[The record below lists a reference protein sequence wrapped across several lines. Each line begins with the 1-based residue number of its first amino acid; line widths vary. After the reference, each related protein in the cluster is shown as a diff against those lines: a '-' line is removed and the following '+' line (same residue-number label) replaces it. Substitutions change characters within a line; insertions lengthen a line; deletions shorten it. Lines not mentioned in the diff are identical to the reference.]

1 MKSYL
6 VCGYSAV
13 GKSHTDK
20 NIPCQDNCYYESN
33 DNIVVAAIADGLS
46 SSKHSDIASKIA
58 VEFVV
63 NKCLKN
69 IAKQDSEDKIITTI
83 RESFDGALFAI
94 KKIAREAENDLN
106 DYDTTL
112 TVAVLIEEILYYG
125 QIGDSGIVALLEDGR
140 FERVTEAQ
148 NGEGIGKDRPVYPLA
163 AVSKWTFKKYD
174 HKVKALFLATDGV
187 LKNIQHPLLE
197 GQQYNLN
204 HKYLAYIYTKL
215 NLLKDDEVAKECI
228 KDEVEKLTP
237 EEVDYDDKTLVV
249 VINKKCNLKPQS
261 SDYYNFPTDELWKN
275 IQKKYETE
283 LYPYRSVEKKEPTVQ
298 KDKHENNNPDA
309 KYYGIKPSVQIK
321 ESDLKTEIT
330 KVIKKTDGKLSEN
343 SQKNLANQNKSLMK
357 PVSNSGLRRVKPKSK
372 EVKNKDNL
380 IDVII
385 LICVII
391 IMILLF
397 PFIVYILLHPIF

>member
-1 MKSYL
+1 MKDYL
-6 VCGYSAV
+6 VCGYSAI
-13 GKSHTDK
+13 GKSHAD
-20 NIPCQDNCYYESN
+20 NGILCQDNCYYDSN

-46 SSKHSDIASKIA
+46 SSKHSDIASQTA
-58 VEFVV
+58 VQFVV
-63 NKCLKN
+63 DYCLKN
-69 IAKQDSEDKIITTI
+69 ITKKDSEDKIIAI
-83 RESFDGALFAI
+83 INKSFDDALFEI
-94 KKIAREAENDLN
+94 KQVAKANQNDLN

-112 TVAVLIEEILYYG
+112 TVAVLIDENLYYG
-125 QIGDSGIVALLEDGR
+125 QIGDSGIVALFEDGR

-261 SDYYNFPTDELWKN
+261 SDYYNFPTDELWKK

-283 LYPYRSVEKKEPTVQ
+283 LYPYRNLEKKEIIEQNDLNIEEVEASDHHNEKLSLKR
-298 KDKHENNNPDA
+298 KDDNTEEELTQNSLAKKTKIDAKKSKYKLISKKEQRVEIYILKVLIIILFVLLAILTYLFFNNP
-309 KYYGIKPSVQIK
+309 
-321 ESDLKTEIT
+321 
-330 KVIKKTDGKLSEN
+330 
-343 SQKNLANQNKSLMK
+343 
-357 PVSNSGLRRVKPKSK
+357 
-372 EVKNKDNL
+372 
-380 IDVII
+380 
-385 LICVII
+385 
-391 IMILLF
+391 
-397 PFIVYILLHPIF
+397 PF